1 MEKRIFAEQLPPEAV
16 PHHQLKRE
24 FVNVEVIDDEP
35 LEQVEEP
42 PFEPLKPARRWV
54 RLLLG
59 ALVLFVLAAVA
70 QTLHWLIDSAQN
82 GQWIAFVA
90 ALACLL
96 ASFAGVGVIINEWA
110 KLRWLRKYQHD
121 QQVSYDLW
129 QDNSAASG
137 QKAQEF
143 CKNTLRRLPPSA
155 LTAQAEKRWLSQLDD
170 AYNGQEVLYL
180 FSENVL
186 EPIDRQVKK
195 LIRKAAVESAALVAL
210 SPLAVADI
218 LMVAWRNFALVNQIS
233 RAYGI
238 EMGYFS
244 RLKLFKLVL
253 TNMVFAGAT
262 ELALEA
268 GTELVSQNLTAKL
281 SARAA
286 QGIGVGLLTARLGL
300 KAMEFC
306 RPVAFQAENRPKLAE
321 IRQTLLGSLKQTIFN
336 QTEAKEAVR

>member
-1 MEKRIFAEQLPPEAV
+1 MEKRIFDEQPANSVSLFEP
-16 PHHQLKRE
+16 KRE
-24 FVNVEVIDDEP
+24 FTNAEVIDDEP
-35 LEQVEEP
+35 AERLAEFQ
-42 PFEPLKPARRWV
+42 FEPLKPARRWV
-54 RLLLG
+54 RLLLA

-70 QTLHWLIDSAQN
+70 QTVQWLVESAQT

-96 ASFAGVGVIINEWA
+96 ASFVGVGVLINEWA
-110 KLRWLRKYQHD
+110 KLRWLRKYQHE
-121 QQVSYDLW
+121 QQISRDLW
-129 QDNSAASG
+129 QDSRAASG

-143 CKNTLRRLPPSA
+143 CKNALRRLPQSA
-155 LTAQAEKRWLSQLDD
+155 QSEKRWLSQLDD
-170 AYNGQEVLYL
+170 AYNGEEVLYL
-180 FSENVL
+180 FSQTVL
-186 EPIDRQVKK
+186 DPIDQRVKK
-195 LIRKAAVESAALVAL
+195 LISKSAVESAALVAL

-268 GTELVSQNLTAKL
+268 GTELISQNLTAKI
-281 SARAA
+281 SSRAA

-321 IRQTLLGSLKQTIFN
+321 IRQTLLGSLKRTIFN
-336 QTEAKEAVR
+336 QTETKEAVR

>member
-1 MEKRIFAEQLPPEAV
+1 MEKRIFDEQPADSASPFE
-16 PHHQLKRE
+16 PKRE
-24 FVNVEVIDDEP
+24 FANVEVIDDEP
-35 LEQVEEP
+35 LESVVEP
-42 PFEPLKPARRWV
+42 PFELLKPARRWV

-59 ALVLFVLAAVA
+59 ALVLFGLAAVA
-70 QTLHWLIDSAQN
+70 QTVQWLVESAQN

-90 ALACLL
+90 AFACLL

-110 KLRWLRKYQHD
+110 KLRWLRKYQQA

-143 CKNTLRRLPPSA
+143 CKNALRQLPPSVLA
-155 LTAQAEKRWLSQLDD
+155 AQTGKRWLSQLDD

-180 FSENVL
+180 FSQIVL
-186 EPIDRQVKK
+186 DPIDQRVKK
-195 LIRKAAVESAALVAL
+195 LISKSAVESAALVAL

-233 RAYGI
+233 RSYGI

-268 GTELVSQNLTAKL
+268 GTELISQNLTAKI
-281 SARAA
+281 SSRAA

-306 RPVAFQAENRPKLAE
+306 RPVAFQTENRPKLAE
-321 IRQTLLGSLKQTIFN
+321 IRQALLGSLKQTVFN
-336 QTEAKEAVR
+336 QTEVKEAVR